1 MIRERRKP
9 NYNSPSVKQMI
20 KDAEHY
26 MSYTKFKEALKENNM
41 ELKEVKENDNNIDN
55 RNRNN

>member
-1 MIRERRKP
+1 MIREKRKP

-26 MSYTKFKEALKENNM
+26 MSYTRFKEVLKENNM